1 MNQKILGFIYKF
13 ESLFVVLVCAGNE
26 YSIIHFYYREYTIL
40 KERDFKSGKNN
51 KRMDGLQWSSE
62 CSLLCPCF

>member
-40 KERDFKSGKNN
+40 NEDGFKNRKSN
-51 KRMDGLQWSSE
+51 KRMDRL
-62 CSLLCPCF
+62 